1 MLAATLVSVGAQAG
15 IVVNGTRFIY
25 PAKQQEIGVRISN
38 DGTLP
43 SLVQVWVDRGDP
55 DTRPEDAEAPFLLT
69 PPIFRVDPN
78 QGQSVRLAF
87 TGESLPGDR
96 ESLFWLNLLDIP
108 PVPADAGNV
117 MQFAIRTRL
126 KLFYRPEGLSGRAD
140 QAATGM
146 RWQLAKTERGHVL
159 RATNPSPF
167 HISFSELGVKSGG
180 REYKT
185 EGGMVRPFGSQDFP
199 FSGAVAPPASGTV
212 ILHWINDYG
221 APIREEARLQL

>member
-1 MLAATLVSVGAQAG
+1 MLAAALVSVGAQAG

-96 ESLFWLNLLDIP
+96 ESLFWLNLLDITSCSSRS
-108 PVPADAGNV
+108 VPG
-117 MQFAIRTRL
+117 
-126 KLFYRPEGLSGRAD
+126 
-140 QAATGM
+140 
-146 RWQLAKTERGHVL
+146 
-159 RATNPSPF
+159 
-167 HISFSELGVKSGG
+167 
-180 REYKT
+180 
-185 EGGMVRPFGSQDFP
+185 
-199 FSGAVAPPASGTV
+199 
-212 ILHWINDYG
+212 
-221 APIREEARLQL
+221 